1 MTQKRKTQTKD
12 KIYTALLTLLKK
24 YDIQHISILELCQT
38 AKINRTT
45 FYNHYGS
52 QYDVLEEMAASYIN
66 HTALA
71 AKKAIDSNQKFTD
84 CLEQILK
91 YIQNHYEFSNLIISH
106 QKDFIFSLLHVSIPN
121 FDSVITALLPDTL
134 SDEQKHSISLLVQYG
149 TVGIIENWIKNNCSP
164 SYSQEAKLILFAAG
178 NACNFTK

>member
-1 MTQKRKTQTKD
+1 MTQKRKRKTQTKD

-71 AKKAIDSNQKFTD
+71 AKKAIDSN
-84 CLEQILK
+84 
-91 YIQNHYEFSNLIISH
+91 
-106 QKDFIFSLLHVSIPN
+106 PN